1 MTDTRSKNWKQKKI
15 GTHICVFGT
24 ATLNFLSSEVYR
36 CVRVYEAIFF
46 QITQMLWSKDDHS
59 SHTFKEEALLKII
72 FVYAFRKNN
81 IWHKVLRT
89 ILLHMSFAFSWSG
102 PDCRPYFCGKAVKG
116 QEEGATLI
124 VGQRLNILAI
134 CDISTPLICSNIYTN
149 RFFYL
154 SILKNLDH
162 CDHP

>member
-24 ATLNFLSSEVYR
+24 APLNFLSSEVYR

-124 VGQRLNILAI
+124 VARRLNWTSWSSLTFHLQQYTAI
-134 CDISTPLICSNIYTN
+134 CIPTDSFASLFWRIHS
-149 RFFYL
+149 
-154 SILKNLDH
+154 
-162 CDHP
+162 